1 MGQSYSWEANRF
13 LASQE
18 IPRILWNPKVLYRI
32 HKHPLLVPS
41 LSQIYPVHASPSH
54 FLKIHFNIIPPPTS
68 RSYKWS
74 LSLRSP
80 HQNPACN
87 SLVSHTCYMHHHLTV
102 LDLIS
107 QIVWTSILWRYE
119 TFYKALNLK
128 WDWRW
133 DNKAVISHLNAGP
146 LQSAIGSTAGFRS
159 RSGTCVLQ
167 AWCII
172 WPPLHPVPHI
182 DFKLW
187 ASYVRHLLDSLF
199 IKDTQSSAIRI
210 IKLHLNSR

>member
-1 MGQSYSWEANRF
+1 MVQSSSWEANLF

-18 IPRILWNPKVLYRI
+18 IPRILWNPKVHYRI
-32 HKHPLLVPS
+32 HKHPLLVPI

-54 FLKIHFNIIPPPTS
+54 FLKITPLTS
-68 RSYKWS
+68 RSYKRS

-80 HQNPACN
+80 HQNLACI
-87 SLVSHTCYMHHHLTV
+87 SLVSHTCYMHHPSYWSWFDQPNKMNFNIMTLRN
-102 LDLIS
+102 IS
-107 QIVWTSILWRYE
+107 QDVELELGLI
-119 TFYKALNLK
+119 
-128 WDWRW
+128 RW

-146 LQSAIGSTAGFRS
+146 LQSAIGSTADFRS

-167 AWCII
+167 AQCII

-187 ASYVRHLLDSLF
+187 ASYMRHLSDSLY
-199 IKDTQSSAIRI
+199 
-210 IKLHLNSR
+210 